1 MSPQARLGAF
11 VLVAIVTLGLV
22 SSKIS
27 GMILFKQKS
36 HIVEAEFADL
46 MGLEVQAPVRMAGVK
61 VGIVQDILL
70 KNNRAVARI
79 ALNPD
84 VRLPASTRAS
94 IVSRGLVGDKYLS
107 LSAKPGDTEWL
118 PDGATIPSDPS
129 GDFNVLMR
137 KLSVIADDFGGLSH
151 QLGEAFKGKNGVK
164 FSEMIKSI
172 DQAAGEIA
180 ALLKENHANLTA
192 TIANIR
198 VASEAAKRDL
208 PETLA
213 NLRRLSHDL
222 SQLVSTHRAALDQSA
237 ALLPKTLKSGKAF
250 FDKGHQAMA
259 EADDILVENRENLMR
274 TIFEFRKTAEHL
286 EELSDD
292 LRRNPWKLM
301 VKKPEIKRSKRARQE
316 KMEEMLLS
324 TGHMDIAPA
333 RK

>member
-79 ALNPD
+79 ALNPN

-94 IVSRGLVGDKYLS
+94 IASRGLVGDKYLS
-107 LSAKPGDTEWL
+107 LRATPGDTEWL
-118 PDGATIPSDPS
+118 QDGATIPSDPS

-151 QLGEAFKGKNGVK
+151 QLSEAFKGRNGVRLSK
-164 FSEMIKSI
+164 MLKNIAR
-172 DQAAGEIA
+172 AAEEITV
-180 ALLKENHANLTA
+180 LLKENHANLTA

-198 VASEAAKRDL
+198 VASDAARRDI
-208 PETLA
+208 PKTLA
-213 NLRRLSHDL
+213 NLHRLSREL
-222 SQLVSTHRAALDQSA
+222 RQFAEAHRADLNRSA
-237 ALLPKTLKSGKAF
+237 ELLPKTLKSSKEF
-250 FDKGHQAMA
+250 FDKGGRTMA
-259 EADDILVENRENLMR
+259 EANDILVENRENIMR
-274 TIFEFRKTAEHL
+274 AIFEFRKTAEHL

-316 KMEEMLLS
+316 MMEEMLLS
-324 TGHMDIAPA
+324 TGHMDVTPA